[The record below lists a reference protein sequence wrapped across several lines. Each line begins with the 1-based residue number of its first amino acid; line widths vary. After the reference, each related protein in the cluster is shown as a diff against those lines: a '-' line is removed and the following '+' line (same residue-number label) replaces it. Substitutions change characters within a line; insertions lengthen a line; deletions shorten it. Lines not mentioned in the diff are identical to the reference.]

1 MSLATGATFAGYT
14 IQKILGFG
22 GMGEVYLARHSTL
35 PREVALK
42 VLPAAASADHG
53 LRQRFTAE
61 TPTVTT
67 LYHPNIVEV
76 ADRGESDGQL
86 WVAMDYVNGISVAQ
100 LVADQY
106 PAGMPAGEA
115 LTVVAAV
122 AGALD
127 YAHRRGI
134 VHRGVKPTNIVL
146 SDPRDGEQRILL
158 TDFGLARYSG
168 QHRETAAYAA
178 PEQLTGQSIDGRAD
192 QYGLAATAYYL
203 FTGGPPPHLGFAP
216 PKLSDRRPDLARL
229 DNVLATAMA
238 NNPADRFGRCS
249 EFAAALSERAGGWL
263 GDRSPEAAFTVV
275 DYPDDPEPETAAA
288 TAPPSSKRM
297 RRWGLLGSAVGAALL
312 LLVTGLLAGI
322 MIGRKHDASPPQ
334 ADGPSLP
341 QAPAAIPTSSA
352 PALPPAGRQ
361 LDGTYQVDVNRAQ
374 QTFNDRPDPQPPN
387 VTTWWAFHS
396 SCTPT
401 GCVATGI
408 QLDDQDHQSPHQSAG
423 LRPLVFDFR
432 DGAWQSRP
440 ETLQFPCVGPNGA
453 ADKQTMTQVLSLE
466 PQSHGPLRGVM
477 TVTVQTDE
485 CGQQG
490 GHIVIPAVAG
500 RLGAVPPAVT
510 VPGVPP
516 VAESPT
522 PSPSS
527 PPPPANP
534 TPPTPGR

>member
-35 PREVALK
+35 PREFALK
-42 VLPAAASADHG
+42 VLPAAASADDG

-61 TPTVTT
+61 TSAVTT

-76 ADRGESDGQL
+76 ADRGECDGHL
-86 WVAMDYVNGISVAQ
+86 WVAMDYVNGISVGQ
-100 LVADQY
+100 LVADRY

-115 LTVVAAV
+115 LAVVAAA

-127 YAHRRGI
+127 YAHRRGV
-134 VHRGVKPTNIVL
+134 VHRGVKPTNIL
-146 SDPRDGEQRILL
+146 LTDPRDGEQRILL

-168 QHRETAAYAA
+168 QHRETAGYAA
-178 PEQLTGQSIDGRAD
+178 PEQLTGGPIDGRAD

-203 FTGGPPPHLGFAP
+203 FTGGPPRHSGFAP
-216 PKLSDRRPDLARL
+216 PKLSDRRPELARL
-229 DNVLATAMA
+229 DDVLATAMA

-249 EFAAALSERAGGWL
+249 EFAAALSERAGGWM
-263 GDRSPEAAFTVV
+263 GDRSPEAVFGVV

-288 TAPPSSKRM
+288 PAPVPASRK
-297 RRWGLLGSAVGAALL
+297 RRWALLGSAAGAALL

-334 ADGPSLP
+334 ADGPSRP
-341 QAPAAIPTSSA
+341 QAPAAIPTGSA
-352 PALPPAGRQ
+352 PALPPASRQ

-374 QTFNDRPDPQPPN
+374 QTFNDLPDPQPPN
-387 VTTWWAFHS
+387 VTTWWAFRS
-396 SCTPT
+396 SCTST

-408 QLDDQDHQSPHQSAG
+408 QLDDQDHRNPHPTGG

-440 ETLQFPCVGPNGA
+440 ETLKFPCVGPNGA
-453 ADKQTMTQVLSLE
+453 ADKQTMTQVLSLQ

-477 TVTVQTDE
+477 TVRVQTDE

-490 GHIVIPAVAG
+490 GRIVIPAVAG
-500 RLGAVPPAVT
+500 RVGAVPPAVT

-516 VAESPT
+516 VAESPASST
-522 PSPSS
+522 PSSTAPSS
-527 PPPPANP
+527 QAPAK
-534 TPPTPGR
+534 PGG